1 MSKKTLGQSPPAGQ
15 SAGRLLV
22 CTVVTVGLS
31 LSAVAHADDDQDRL
45 KRLVDQVARGDEV
58 EAAAAGE
65 QLVELITRP
74 LVEAVGSLEARP
86 IEEQVRLRRVLARV
100 TGALRMRLFRT
111 DLSPEDRKLFDTF
124 AASYPELVERLFD
137 GNFRV
142 RRAAVQQIPLEPNT
156 GAGLLIAAKVD
167 DEDADV
173 AATAL
178 EMAAALHDP
187 VVARALTRYVRD
199 ATATVESGFYGPH
212 QQDLARVVALIVAR
226 SAPVIADAGSTES
239 VPAISEA
246 LRFFGRSKYW
256 DHHHRALAVRALGK
270 LGDRRAAPVLL
281 DFLDDSTRLRW
292 RTVEDGKRL
301 VETVGDVA
309 LLNLLRIHE
318 LRPADFGLQ
327 VPAQDPSFA
336 GFADDESRREGHH
349 AFRIW
354 YEQHARQAPA
364 QTNPATSLPA
374 PEDQD

>member
-1 MSKKTLGQSPPAGQ
+1 MSKKTLEQSPPTGR

-22 CTVVTVGLS
+22 CAMLTVGLY
-31 LSAVAHADDDQDRL
+31 LPAVAHADDDQDRL

-65 QLVELITRP
+65 RLVELITKP
-74 LVEAVGSLEARP
+74 LVEAIGSLEARP

-137 GNFRV
+137 GNFHV
-142 RRAAVQQIPLEPNT
+142 RRAAVQQVPLEPNT

-178 EMAAALHDP
+178 EMAAALHDR
-187 VVARALTRYVRD
+187 VVARALTRYIRD

-226 SAPVIADAGSTES
+226 SAPVIADAGSSEG

-256 DHHHRALAVRALGK
+256 DHQHRALAVRALGQ
-270 LGDRRAAPVLL
+270 LGDQRAAPVLL
-281 DFLDDSTRLRW
+281 DFLDDPTRVRW
-292 RTVEDGKRL
+292 RTVEEGKRL

-309 LLNLLRIHE
+309 LLNLLRIYE
-318 LRPADFGLQ
+318 LRPEDFGLQ

-336 GFADDESRREGHH
+336 GFANDESRREGHH
-349 AFRIW
+349 AVRIW

-364 QTNPATSLPA
+364 ASLPA
-374 PEDQD
+374 SEDQD